1 MKAENRRLAAIRY
14 KLHRKI
20 GSYRSDKRALRRQ
33 HKENTWRLRADTL
46 QLLQKDDMLALLVQ
60 ISPSI
65 QQRTDDFSSMAKL
78 SLEEF
83 QGQLRLD
90 LGPDEDMPQFV
101 HPAAA
106 APQIPSVPDQQL
118 PELPLFLADLPD
130 LPGFAPMDA
139 SLANPPPP
147 QPFVFSASTQR
158 NGAPPRRVHV
168 AGAAQNTFVQPPVTN
183 AKRARAS

>member
-1 MKAENRRLAAIRY
+1 
-14 KLHRKI
+14 
-20 GSYRSDKRALRRQ
+20 
-33 HKENTWRLRADTL
+33 
-46 QLLQKDDMLALLVQ
+46 
-60 ISPSI
+60 
-65 QQRTDDFSSMAKL
+65 MAKL

-106 APQIPSVPDQQL
+106 APQIPSVSDQQL

-158 NGAPPRRVHV
+158 NGAPPRHVHV
-168 AGAAQNTFVQPPVTN
+168 VGAAQNAFVQPPATN